1 MKKTWKILRLLAK
14 IIGTLLVVVSILIV
28 YFY

>member
-1 MKKTWKILRLLAK
+1 MKNPWKILRLLAK
-14 IIGTLLVVVSILIV
+14 IIGTLLVVASILIV